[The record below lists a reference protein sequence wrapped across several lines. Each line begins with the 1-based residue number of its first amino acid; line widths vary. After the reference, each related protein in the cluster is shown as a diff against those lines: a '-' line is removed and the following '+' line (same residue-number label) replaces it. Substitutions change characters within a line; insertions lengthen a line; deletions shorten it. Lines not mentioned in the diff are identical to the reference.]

1 MESVFFKKSLCA
13 LTFWAPIRM
22 AQGAGSL
29 CLSRRKPLSGTL
41 MAVTV
46 TWGWQDCVGIR
57 GLVYSAGGLGN
68 IVLEAGKADSLFIL
82 PPLSW
87 LSTRIALFVL
97 IHLPLLGGLCTS
109 LTGANPTRAF
119 SLLPWGVSQKGW
131 VVNVPWSKPLPTGR
145 WKLADKLFFLP
156 VSFSSFLT
164 F

>member
-57 GLVYSAGGLGN
+57 GLVCSAGGLGN

-87 LSTRIALFVL
+87 LSTRIALFSHPVYSA
-97 IHLPLLGGLCTS
+97 HLS
-109 LTGANPTRAF
+109 PTKNYCGDLESQVKYSSVSDHLFKLRRA
-119 SLLPWGVSQKGW
+119 
-131 VVNVPWSKPLPTGR
+131 
-145 WKLADKLFFLP
+145 LF
-156 VSFSSFLT
+156 
-164 F
+164 